1 MKKII
6 RRNGF
11 TLTELLV
18 AITIIIVLAGVVFA
32 VTSSIKQRAGAAK
45 RLSDIRQAGSILISN
60 AGETNGR
67 CQYFSGGSGSFE
79 FRPYN
84 IVKAGLGLD
93 IYGSIETDIMSW
105 DRKNLPPTLPA
116 WNCRAVNFKNV
127 PDFNAVWTTS
137 SIKDSQGRNA
147 NVASLNIGSVT
158 RPGAYPLLID
168 SSTSSGAE
176 TFRINEGNGDC
187 VGLREAEMKANAF
200 MLDGSVRSMN
210 QSDLKAAGFTKAYDN
225 STTPPK
231 SITL

>member
-1 MKKII
+1 MK
-6 RRNGF
+6 RNGF

-18 AITIIIVLAGVVFA
+18 VITIIVVLAGITFTA
-32 VTSSIKQRAGAAK
+32 TSNLKERAGAAK
-45 RLSDIRQAGSILISN
+45 RISDVRQAGAILLAK
-60 AGETNGR
+60 AGDTSGR
-67 CQYFSGGSGSFE
+67 CQIFSGGSGSFD
-79 FRPYN
+79 FRSYY
-84 IVKAGLGLD
+84 IVKTGLGLD

-105 DRKNLPPTLPA
+105 DRKKLPPTLPA

-127 PDFNAVWTTS
+127 PDFNAVWTST

-158 RPGAYPLLID
+158 RPGAYPLIID

-200 MLDGSVRSMN
+200 MLDGSVRSMGIGE
-210 QSDLKAAGFTKAYDN
+210 LKTAGFTKAYDN
-225 STTPPK
+225 SSSPPK
-231 SITL
+231 LISL